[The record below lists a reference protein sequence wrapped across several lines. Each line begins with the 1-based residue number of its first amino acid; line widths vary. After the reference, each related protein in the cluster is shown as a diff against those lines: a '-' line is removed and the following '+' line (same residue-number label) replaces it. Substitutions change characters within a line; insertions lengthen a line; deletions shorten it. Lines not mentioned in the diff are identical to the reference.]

1 MVFVDTS
8 AWFAAIV
15 PSDPNHA
22 SAAHWLAANA
32 DVLITTDYIV
42 DETLT
47 LLRARGERQR
57 TKLLGKKFFEGSIA
71 EIYFLTE
78 EDVREA
84 WTTFAQYEDK
94 SWSFY
99 RLFQQSCHGSNED
112 CAGVRFRPA
121 LSSIRNRERS
131 ALEVEDSQH
140 HSEYEDATFARS
152 DPRVVT
158 DRSCSATHAAAD
170 WDCPVSR

>member
-32 DVLITTDYIV
+32 EVLITTDYIV

-47 LLRARGERQR
+47 LLRARGEHQR
-57 TKLLGKKFFEGSIA
+57 TRLLGKKFFEGSIA

-78 EDVREA
+78 KMSGRHGPRLLSTKTRVGA
-84 WTTFAQYEDK
+84 LQTVPAK
-94 SWSFY
+94 LSW
-99 RLFQQSCHGSNED
+99 
-112 CAGVRFRPA
+112 
-121 LSSIRNRERS
+121 IK
-131 ALEVEDSQH
+131 
-140 HSEYEDATFARS
+140 
-152 DPRVVT
+152 
-158 DRSCSATHAAAD
+158 
-170 WDCPVSR
+170 

>member
-22 SAAHWLAANA
+22 SAALWLAANA
-32 DVLITTDYIV
+32 EVLITTDYIV

-57 TKLLGKKFFEGSIA
+57 TKLLGEKFFEGSIA

-84 WTTFAQYEDK
+84 WATFAQYEDK
-94 SWSFY
+94 SWSFT
-99 RLFQQSCHGSNED
+99 D
-112 CAGVRFRPA
+112 C
-121 LSSIRNRERS
+121 SSKVVMDQMKI
-131 ALEVEDSQH
+131 AQAFAFDQHFSQFG
-140 HSEYEDATFARS
+140 TVN
-152 DPRVVT
+152 VV
-158 DRSCSATHAAAD
+158 
-170 WDCPVSR
+170 PYK

>member
-32 DVLITTDYIV
+32 EVLITTDYIV

-57 TKLLGKKFFEGSIA
+57 TRLLGKKFFEGSIA

-94 SWSFY
+94 SWSFT
-99 RLFQQSCHGSNED
+99 D
-112 CAGVRFRPA
+112 CSSKVVMDQMRIAQAFAFDQHFRQFGT
-121 LSSIRNRERS
+121 
-131 ALEVEDSQH
+131 VD
-140 HSEYEDATFARS
+140 
-152 DPRVVT
+152 VVP
-158 DRSCSATHAAAD
+158 HK
-170 WDCPVSR
+170 